1 MQPKVFSFFLVFYY
15 ASSLVT
21 FKFSV
26 QLRLKATMA
35 RFKATA
41 RLTNEGR
48 EIDTTD
54 TAPISEIMK
63 DFGMIS
69 QRKEKDDPK
78 KNVSDAEGNTN
89 GDDAEDDGSIL
100 SLSKPNHIEF
110 GRSIMKPDDLVLM
123 NQLGYVGKNDDDLVR
138 FAGDEIILESKD
150 DEVVCSRASSAQGFD
165 SHCMR

>member
-1 MQPKVFSFFLVFYY
+1 VFSFFSVFDC

-26 QLRLKATMA
+26 QLRLKAAMA

-48 EIDTTD
+48 EIDTAD
-54 TAPISEIMK
+54 TAPMSEIMK
-63 DFGMIS
+63 DSGMIS
-69 QRKEKDDPK
+69 QRKEKDAPK
-78 KNVSDAEGNTN
+78 KNISDVEGNTD
-89 GDDAEDDGSIL
+89 GDDAEDDAGIL
-100 SLSKPNHIEF
+100 SPSKPSHIEF
-110 GRSIMKPDDLVLM
+110 GKSTVKPDDLVLM